1 MKNMEV
7 LQAPFKKFKT
17 RWFVNENGKR
27 QLYCMIHLKPLDN
40 KVCWDCVEEGV

>member
-27 QLYCMIHLKPLDN
+27 QLYFMIHLKPLDN